1 MFEQVDCDL
10 TDPWTVCVDL
20 YFVGDQEPMM
30 LSISLEAPTSEID
43 RDALLSALLTSP
55 SAPSVH

>member
-30 LSISLEAPTSEID
+30 LSISLEAWAGFAICVLG
-43 RDALLSALLTSP
+43 ALAYDIVYWLEGW
-55 SAPSVH
+55 